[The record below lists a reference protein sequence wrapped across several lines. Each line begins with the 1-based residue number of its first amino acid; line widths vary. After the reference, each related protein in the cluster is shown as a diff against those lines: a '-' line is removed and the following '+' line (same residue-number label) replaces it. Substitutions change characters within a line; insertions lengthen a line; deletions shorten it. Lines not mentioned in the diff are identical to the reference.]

1 MKKGISKRTAAF
13 LAVLQHLAA
22 AGLAFLLVLLFAGQ
36 TVILP
41 SARGNVSYDLYES
54 DRSRAY
60 EDSLL
65 FNNILGNNIATVARF
80 VAIRSQIETAGS
92 YDGEKQVDVTAYV
105 NRGTTL
111 PGDYITGIYSVAN
124 LLKWAQNGF
133 DYETRVM
140 SPEQS
145 SRFLSDSTIYTR
157 IINNAV
163 SGGMNSYLNAQIEG
177 NTETRVA
184 SPYEINQEE
193 GLTGLEEYAFF
204 NEPEIES
211 GSEEH
216 SVLVNRYRTV
226 DGYNIEDIVSNW
238 NDYQALCSNVVEAAQ
253 DMNNNYEEYQSL
265 REYYQED
272 SSCLRYYI
280 VRSIGGRKEVYTN
293 VDSLANEPNAER
305 IQNYFKDL
313 TRHLYLCPYDLSYE
327 TDSLIKEETIRAIFK
342 QYSYAYPDQIRIFI
356 GVDLDAQVTDDFLAG
371 RDSSAHFLPS
381 LSLMHLMIGLFAAGY
396 LFLLVLRILFAGR
409 SYGWKIDRMPTE
421 LILLLWLILLGA
433 AGLGFYRLVIY
444 NYDLLGQ
451 QSTYLQAG
459 CAAAGSIVID
469 CVLCLG
475 LLTLIR
481 KGKTSRLWAD
491 SWIRRIGLA
500 IRASFLFTVQ
510 HTNLAVAT
518 WLPYLTLVVANLAAV
533 YLLQLPGV
541 IGAFIVDLIVGSL
554 VYHIR
559 MRRREIVEGIERIRD
574 GERGY
579 QIDVTHLH
587 GENRRLAL
595 SVNQIGEGIEK
606 AVNTSMQDERLKT
619 DLITNVSHDIK
630 TPLTSIINYVDLLK
644 REDID
649 NPKAQDYI
657 RILDEKSQRLKH
669 LTEDLV
675 EASKISSGNIEL
687 SLTRLNYVEFIHQ
700 TIGEFYEKFEEK
712 GLTPVFKPTE
722 EPVFIMADPHYLWRV
737 FENLFGNAA
746 KYAMENTRI
755 YMDLIPEEADH
766 EGIRTVAF
774 SMRNVSKNEL
784 NVSPQELTERFIR
797 GDKARTG
804 EGSGLGLSIAQS
816 LTRAQDGEMSITI
829 DGDIFKVTLWFAIDE
844 GQ

>member
-1 MKKGISKRTAAF
+1 MKKGISKKTAAV
-13 LAVLQHLAA
+13 LAILQHLTA
-22 AGLAFLLVLLFAGQ
+22 AGLAFVLVLIFVGQ
-36 TVILP
+36 TTILP
-41 SARGNVSYDLYES
+41 GARGNVSYDLYES
-54 DRSRAY
+54 DRTRAY
-60 EDSLL
+60 EDSIL
-65 FNNILGNNIATVARF
+65 FNNILGNNAATVARY

-140 SPEQS
+140 TAEQS
-145 SRFLSDSTIYTR
+145 RRFLSDSTIYTR

-177 NTETRVA
+177 NTETRIA
-184 SPYEINQEE
+184 SPYEIDQE
-193 GLTGLEEYAFF
+193 GFTGLEEYAFY
-204 NEPEIES
+204 NEPMIDTET
-211 GSEEH
+211 EEH
-216 SVLVNRYRTV
+216 SVLINRYRTV
-226 DGYNIEDIVSNW
+226 DGYNIENIVSNW

-253 DMNNNYEEYQSL
+253 DMNNNYEEYQTL
-265 REYYQED
+265 RDYYQEGN
-272 SSCLRYYI
+272 SCLRYFI

-293 VDSLANEPNAER
+293 VEHLTNEANAEK
-305 IQNYFKDL
+305 IQEYFTGL
-313 TRHLYLCPYDLSYE
+313 TRHIYLCPYDLSYE
-327 TDSLIKEETIRAIFK
+327 TDTLIKEETLRAIFK
-342 QYSYAYPDQIRIFI
+342 QYSYAYPDQIRIYL
-356 GVDLDAQVTDDFLAG
+356 GVDLTADVQDDFIAG
-371 RDSSAHFLPS
+371 RESSAHYLPS
-381 LSLMHLMIGLFAAGY
+381 ISLMHLMVGLFAAAY
-396 LFLLVLRILFAGR
+396 LFLLILRIIFAGR
-409 SYGWKIDRMPTE
+409 AYGFKIDRMPTE
-421 LILLLWLILLGA
+421 LILLLWLALLGGA
-433 AGLGFYRLVIY
+433 AIAFYRFVIY
-444 NYDLLGQ
+444 NFDVLGQ
-451 QSTYLQAG
+451 QSNYLQAG
-459 CAAAGSIVID
+459 CAAAGSIVLDAI
-469 CVLCLG
+469 LCLG

-481 KGKTSRLWAD
+481 KGKAARLWTD
-491 SWIRRIGLA
+491 SGIRHLCLA

-518 WLPYLTLVVANLAAV
+518 WLPYLLLVIANLAAA

-541 IGAFIVDLIVGSL
+541 IIAFIVDLVVGF
-554 VYHIR
+554 VIYHIR
-559 MRRREIVEGIERIRD
+559 MRRREILEGIERIRD
-574 GERGY
+574 GERGF

-587 GENRRLAL
+587 GENRRLAT
-595 SVNQIGEGIEK
+595 SVNLIGEGIEK

-657 RILDEKSQRLKH
+657 RILDEKSQRLKR

-687 SLTRLNYVEFIHQ
+687 TLTRLNYVEFIHQ

-712 GLTPVFKPTE
+712 GLTPVFKPSE
-722 EPVFIMADPHYLWRV
+722 EPVYIMADPHYLWRV

-755 YMDLIPEEADH
+755 YMDLIPEEAD
-766 EGIRTVAF
+766 ENGIRTVAF

-784 NVSPQELTERFIR
+784 
-797 GDKARTG
+797 
-804 EGSGLGLSIAQS
+804 
-816 LTRAQDGEMSITI
+816 
-829 DGDIFKVTLWFAIDE
+829 
-844 GQ
+844 